1 MQKFGPLQ
9 HPLAGFSPNS
19 AFVSPASFCF
29 VFFGGGG
36 GSPNLSSFFGILKF
50 LLIGSSSKI
59 SEPYEKHFLDIF
71 ESCPFSGENRIN

>member
-19 AFVSPASFCF
+19 AFVSPASFF
-29 VFFGGGG
+29 FFFFFGGGGFFFFFFGGG

-50 LLIGSSSKI
+50 L
-59 SEPYEKHFLDIF
+59 
-71 ESCPFSGENRIN
+71 